1 MKNRKFVYCLTACVC
16 FMACENPIM
25 KTWWEEPQPGSK
37 EPEVEYVPIMKMIPQ
52 VSYETII
59 QHDVIYQPVF
69 VQLPPEIIHDT
80 IIETQT
86 IYETVI
92 KEVPVYVYQ
101 TITETKYETVY
112 QTVEK
117 IVHDTVTVT
126 APPTEEDII
135 NFIKDHTTEVI
146 DIIKKQD
153 NWKEILKEIIKDIPP
168 DEIINYLTDD
178 QVKYII
184 NLQPPQIILQTIQ
197 IIDIE
202 YIIFAGNADQ
212 YNGPHGAGA
221 ATDLSAQEKSSNDA
235 SVSDMARALMDHPDY
250 LIMLHGHANPTNF
263 TDGEIGEL
271 KKLSEDRAKSVEA
284 ELRTQFKTINGGI
297 DIDDTRVSVSGYGGE
312 KNLFGSNSVY
322 AGLNRRVEMI
332 LVRVGI

>member
-1 MKNRKFVYCLTACVC
+1 
-16 FMACENPIM
+16 M
-25 KTWWEEPQPGSK
+25 KTWWAEPQPESK
-37 EPEVEYVPIMKMIPQ
+37 EPEVEYVPIMKMVPQ

-59 QHDVIYQPVF
+59 QHDVIYEPVF

-101 TITETKYETVY
+101 TITETKYETIY
-112 QTVEK
+112 QTIEK

-126 APPTEEDII
+126 APPAEEDILNYI
-135 NFIKDHTTEVI
+135 RDHTTELI
-146 DIIKKQD
+146 NIIKEED
-153 NWKEILKEIIKDIPP
+153 NWKEILKEIIRDIPP
-168 DEIINYLTDD
+168 DEIINYLSDE
-178 QVKYII
+178 QIRYII
-184 NLQPPQIILQTIQ
+184 NQQPPQIILQTIQ

-235 SVSDMARALMDHPDY
+235 SVSDMALALKDHPDY

-284 ELRTQFKTINGGI
+284 ELRTRFKTINDGL
-297 DIDDTRVSVSGYGGE
+297 DIEDTRVSVSGYGGE

-332 LVRVGI
+332 LVRVGT